1 MVELWGTNMFKG
13 GTRRKRGR
21 RQRGGANLPYTVVLN
36 AGGTRRNRGRRQKGG
51 VGTKWILPAGGRTRR
66 NRGRRQRGGIE
77 IMP

>member
-21 RQRGGANLPYTVVLN
+21 RQRGG
-36 AGGTRRNRGRRQKGG
+36 
-51 VGTKWILPAGGRTRR
+51 
-66 NRGRRQRGGIE
+66 IE